1 MVKKIIALLACAFL
15 LPAAGCAPA
24 DGDGNGGTEGTVSM
38 YRQVSGFETTEEFFP
53 MDFENRFG
61 QIRLNTDKSYVT
73 EGSASAKLEV
83 WGDFRDSTADPY
95 MIVNLEGEETDL
107 RRLRAVEFDLFN
119 QSGADCEIGV
129 ALKADGFTTEY
140 QYVSVKQGKNEISV
154 SFDLVGVAL
163 AADLTAGEGV
173 LLQFPKAADF
183 EDAKTN
189 LFYLDNMGFSLSLKE
204 PTPLSIEL
212 DENEFCSFD
221 KEYQKY
227 MTVVGGVGPTDGC
240 QPVLSINEDLNYVSG
255 QSGKSLKV
263 VLPTGLPP
271 INDGWPYFT
280 FVGSLFEAVDFAK
293 YAEEGYSLAFDV
305 YNTGADFNFGLEV
318 QPADST
324 VSKGYSVPVTCP
336 KGWSTHTF
344 DLSAWNSNVTEE
356 RPVKLTDNVKEF
368 WLSYSKFATA
378 DKVFYFDNFRFVKN
392 A

>member
-24 DGDGNGGTEGTVSM
+24 DEEGGGGTEGTISM

-73 EGSASAKLEV
+73 EGNASAKLEV

-95 MIVNLEGEETDL
+95 MIVNLEGEATDL

-140 QYVSVKQGKNEISV
+140 QYVSAKQGKNEISV

-183 EDAKTN
+183 DHAKTN

-227 MTVVGGVGPTDGC
+227 MTGVGGVGPTDGC
-240 QPVLSINEDLNYVSG
+240 QPTLSINEDLNYVSG

-305 YNTGADFNFGLEV
+305 YNTGAPFNFSIEV
-318 QPADST
+318 HPHDLT
-324 VSKGYSVPVTCP
+324 VSNAYATAFTCP
-336 KGWSTHTF
+336 SGWSTQTF
-344 DLSAWNSNVTEE
+344 DLSGWNNVTEE
-356 RPVKLTDNVKEF
+356 KPVKLTDSLKDF
-368 WLSYSKFATA
+368 WIVYNKFATA